1 MRVESKQRIVLS
13 ILKAMSLLFTSISN
27 YRGTNFVVL
36 EYYTIT
42 NTSLNA

>member
-13 ILKAMSLLFTSISN
+13 ILKAMSLLFTTN